1 MLRTDMPAIS
11 IPPER
16 SRSSAATVQ
25 PTSVLYLSYDGMLEP
40 LGQSQVLAY
49 LEQLAPGRNVHL
61 ISFEKKRDWVN
72 SEYRHAV
79 GKRIANA
86 GITWHPQR
94 WHNRP
99 RILAAV
105 YNLLVGT
112 AAALSVALRNRVS
125 LFHAR
130 SILCSAMALPAV
142 LLRRG
147 KLISDIRGFW
157 PDERVDA
164 GLIPANGLVYRVLK
178 VIERAALRRSSA
190 VVTLTN
196 ASVPILRDDPKFG
209 HPEAP
214 ITVIPTCVD
223 LDRFRPR
230 SLRRETEQFVL
241 GYVGSF
247 GTWYMLEETIALFAA
262 LRERQPEARFLIVN
276 RHDHQAIRAAFALCG
291 VPESACE
298 LRSAPHGEMPELIA
312 GMTAGV
318 CLVRPQFSKISSAPT
333 KFAEYLAC
341 GVPVVATDGVGDL
354 GEIIRETGVGLAAS
368 RFDPPALGLLAGSL
382 LDLVKQPG
390 IRERCR
396 AVAEQQ
402 FSLEDGVAK
411 YRRVYEALEGE
422 GGLERVLAG
431 ERTAGVR

>member
-1 MLRTDMPAIS
+1 MPAIS
-11 IPPER
+11 TQPER
-16 SRSSAATVQ
+16 SRSTPAAVQ

-40 LGQSQVLAY
+40 LGQSQVLSY
-49 LEQLAPGRNVHL
+49 LELLAPGRNVHL
-61 ISFEKKRDWVN
+61 ISFEKKRDWAN
-72 SEYRHAV
+72 SEYRDAV
-79 GKRIANA
+79 GKRMADA

-99 RILAAV
+99 RIVAAV
-105 YNLLVGT
+105 YNLLVG
-112 AAALSVALRNRVS
+112 AAVAFSVAIQNRVL

-223 LDRFRPR
+223 LERFRPKAQP
-230 SLRRETEQFVL
+230 REGRKFLL
-241 GYVGSF
+241 GYIGSF
-247 GTWYMLEETIALFAA
+247 GTWYMLDETIALFAA
-262 LRERQPEARFLIVN
+262 LREQEPEARFLIVN
-276 RHDHQAIRAAFALCG
+276 RHDHQAIRAALG
-291 VPESACE
+291 RNHVPEGACE
-298 LRSAPHGEMPELIA
+298 LRSARHGEMPDLIA

-318 CLVRPQFSKISSAPT
+318 CFVRPQFSKISSAPT

-354 GEIIRETGVGLAAS
+354 GEIIRETGIGLAAS
-368 RFDPPALGLLAGSL
+368 KFDPPALGLLAASL
-382 LDLVKQPG
+382 PDLVNQPG

-396 AVAEQQ
+396 AVAERQ

-411 YRRVYEALEGE
+411 YRRLYDVLGRGGSELSLNVKRPPTGGE
-422 GGLERVLAG
+422 S
-431 ERTAGVR
+431 